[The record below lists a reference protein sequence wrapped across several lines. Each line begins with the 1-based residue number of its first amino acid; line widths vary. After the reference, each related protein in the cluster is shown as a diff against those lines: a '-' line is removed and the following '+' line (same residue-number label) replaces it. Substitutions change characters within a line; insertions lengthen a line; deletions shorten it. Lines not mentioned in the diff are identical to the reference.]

1 MTLNIHSINLDCLEI
16 ISQLYKQGE
25 KQITVW

>member
-1 MTLNIHSINLDCLEI
+1 MTLIIHSINLDGLEI

>member
-1 MTLNIHSINLDCLEI
+1 MTLNIHSINLDGLEL

>member
-1 MTLNIHSINLDCLEI
+1 MTLNIHSINLDGLEI

>member
-1 MTLNIHSINLDCLEI
+1 MTLNIHSINLDGFEI

>member
-1 MTLNIHSINLDCLEI
+1 MTLNIHSINLDGLEI
-16 ISQLYKQGE
+16 ISQLYKLGE

>member
-1 MTLNIHSINLDCLEI
+1 MTLIIHSINLDGLEI
-16 ISQLYKQGE
+16 ISQLYKQDE

>member
-1 MTLNIHSINLDCLEI
+1 MTLNIHSINLDGLEI
-16 ISQLYKQGE
+16 ISQPYKQGE